1 MNLINP
7 IENWS
12 DVVLLESLLPEEMH
26 MLFLCKYNLH
36 LCCRQ
41 LYINKLIKTEG
52 YNKKAFNLNWN

>member
-12 DVVLLESLLPEEMH
+12 DVDSLHPEEMH

-36 LCCRQ
+36 LCCQ

-52 YNKKAFNLNWN
+52 YNKKAFNSNWN